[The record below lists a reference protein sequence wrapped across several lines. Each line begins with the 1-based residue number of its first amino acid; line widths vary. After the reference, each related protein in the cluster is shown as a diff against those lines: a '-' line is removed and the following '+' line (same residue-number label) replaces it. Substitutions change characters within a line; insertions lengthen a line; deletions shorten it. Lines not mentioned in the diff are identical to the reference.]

1 MLGDSKAMN
10 IRLIGL
16 AVVMLMVQA
25 DFCLASTDSD
35 EIVSAPQSRL
45 TIYLPRDVSV
55 EGENLTLG
63 KIAVITG
70 EEALVAKAN
79 DIELGR
85 FSNPGQIITI
95 ERSLILSRLACSG
108 MPACYPELSGA
119 DRVAVRQTLIVIK
132 GSGIVESA
140 SSLLEARHEACLAN
154 TVKEQS
160 IARWEL
166 VKMPADVMLPANT
179 QNYELVPRLVS
190 RSANGQAVTEVS
202 IVAGGKQIETRH
214 VVFRP
219 KYNIR
224 RAVTTADVN
233 EGAALTAD
241 NAKIEG
247 IISDVPEPTNWTTPY
262 GLVATRNL
270 PAGTVVGSNM
280 AKSSRPQ
287 VIIERNQNV
296 VIRIDRNGLIVTAT
310 GKATQQGRL
319 GEYIKVKNIDSQR
332 VILAKVNE
340 DGTVEPV
347 F

>member
-1 MLGDSKAMN
+1 MLGDSNVMN

-16 AVVMLMVQA
+16 AVVMLMVQT
-25 DFCLASTDSD
+25 DLCLASTDSD

-45 TIYLPRDVSV
+45 AIYLPRDVSV

-85 FSNPGQIITI
+85 FSNSGQIITI
-95 ERSLILSRLACSG
+95 DRSLILSRLACSG
-108 MPACYPELSGA
+108 MSACNPELSGA
-119 DRVAVRQTLIVIK
+119 DKVAVRQTSMVIK

-140 SSLLEARHEACLAN
+140 STFLAN
-154 TVKEQS
+154 SVKEQS
-160 IARWEL
+160 ITRWEL
-166 VKMPADVMLPANT
+166 VRMPSDVTLSANT
-179 QNYELVPRLVS
+179 QNVELVPRLVS
-190 RSANGQAVTEVS
+190 RGTNGQAVTEVS
-202 IVAGGKQIETRH
+202 IVAGGKQIETRQ
-214 VVFRP
+214 VTFRP

-233 EGAALTAD
+233 EGTALTAD
-241 NAKIEG
+241 NTKVEDV
-247 IISDVPEPTNWTTPY
+247 ISDVPEPTNWSKPY
-262 GLVATRNL
+262 GLVATRNM

-280 AKSSRPQ
+280 AKSPRPQ

-296 VIRIDRNGLIVTAT
+296 VIRIDKGGLIVTAT
-310 GKATQQGRL
+310 GRATQQGRL

-332 VILAKVNE
+332 VIVAKVNE

>member
-1 MLGDSKAMN
+1 MLGDSNAMN

-16 AVVMLMVQA
+16 AAVLLMVQA
-25 DFCLASTDSD
+25 DLCMASTDSD
-35 EIVSAPQSRL
+35 EIVSAPQPRL
-45 TIYLPRDVSV
+45 AIYLPRDVSV

-70 EEALVAKAN
+70 EEVLVAKAN

-85 FSNPGQIITI
+85 FSNSGQIITI
-95 ERSLILSRLACSG
+95 DRSLVLSRLACSG
-108 MPACYPELSGA
+108 MPACNPELSGA
-119 DRVAVRQTLIVIK
+119 DKVAVRQTSMVIK
-132 GSGIVESA
+132 GSSIVESA
-140 SSLLEARHEACLAN
+140 SSFLAN
-154 TVKEQS
+154 SVKEQS

-166 VKMPADVMLPANT
+166 AKMPADVILPANT
-179 QNYELVPRLVS
+179 QNVELVPRLFS
-190 RSANGQAVTEVS
+190 RGTNGQAVTEVS
-202 IVAGGKQIETRH
+202 IVAGGKQIETRQAI
-214 VVFRP
+214 FRP
-219 KYNIR
+219 KYNTR

-241 NAKIEG
+241 NTKVEG
-247 IISDVPEPTNWTTPY
+247 VISDVPEPTNWSKPY
-262 GLVATRNL
+262 GLVANRNL

-280 AKSSRPQ
+280 AKLPRPQ

-296 VIRIDRNGLIVTAT
+296 VIRIDKGGLLVTAT
-310 GKATQQGRL
+310 GRATQQGRL

-332 VILAKVNE
+332 VIVAKVNE